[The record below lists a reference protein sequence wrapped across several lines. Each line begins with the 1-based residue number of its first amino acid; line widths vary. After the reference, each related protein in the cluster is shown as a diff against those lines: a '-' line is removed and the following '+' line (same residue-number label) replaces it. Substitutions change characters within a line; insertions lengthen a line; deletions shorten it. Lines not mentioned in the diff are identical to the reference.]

1 MPSSNM
7 ITSMFK
13 APEINPLT
21 YKALSIPILNPINRY
36 GRVFFFSWLGF
47 FVAFLSWF
55 AFPPLLTAT
64 IKKDLGMTQADVA
77 NSNIVA
83 LLATLLMRFICGP
96 LCDKFGPRWV
106 FIGVLLCGAIPTA
119 MAGLVTSPGGLIAL
133 RFFVGILGAS
143 FVPCQVWT
151 TGWYD
156 KSVVGYANA
165 LAAGFGNAGGGVTYF
180 AMPAIFDSLVHDRG
194 LSDHKAWRVAYVVPF
209 IIITAVALGMIFTC
223 DDTPTGKWS
232 ERHLG
237 GAETPVIASTN
248 PDYPNSRSALS
259 SGTTTPRVPNEKIDS
274 KITSSSSDSEAQV
287 DSSNGA
293 VIDELIVAPTW
304 RETLQVACSLQTVS
318 LAALYAC
325 SFGAELALDGALGS
339 YYSKNFSHMGQTK
352 SGQWAAMF
360 GLLNVVTRPLGG
372 YIADVIY
379 RHTSSVWAKKIWLTF
394 LNVVTG
400 VFLLAIGL
408 TNPHSE
414 ATMFGLMAGMAFF
427 LEAANGANFALV
439 PHVYPFAN
447 GIVSGTVG
455 AFGNLGGVIF
465 NIVFRYNGTHYERS
479 IWIMGVITLGISVVQ
494 SWIRPVPKEAPSA
507 VKH

>member
-1 MPSSNM
+1 MPPYNM
-7 ITSMFK
+7 LTSAFK
-13 APEINPLT
+13 APEVNPLT
-21 YKALSIPILNPINRY
+21 FKALSIPIFNPINRY

-55 AFPPLLTAT
+55 AFPPLLTVT
-64 IKKDLGMTQADVA
+64 IKKDLNMSQADVA
-77 NSNIVA
+77 NSNIMA

-96 LCDKFGPRWV
+96 MCDKFGPRWV
-106 FIGVLLCGAIPTA
+106 FITVLLCGAIPTA
-119 MAGLVTSPGGLIAL
+119 MAGLVTTPSGLIAL

-165 LAAGFGNAGGGVTYF
+165 LAAGLGNAGGGVTYF
-180 AMPAIFDSLVHDRG
+180 AMPAIFDSLVKHQG

-209 IIITAVALGMIFTC
+209 IIITAIAIGMMFLC

-237 GAETPVIASTN
+237 GTDTPMMTSSN
-248 PDYPNSRSALS
+248 PDSSAFS
-259 SGTTTPRVPNEKIDS
+259 SGTVTPRIANEKIDG
-274 KITSSSSDSEAQV
+274 KIASTSSAGSDTEAQV
-287 DSSNGA
+287 DNSEGDL
-293 VIDELIVAPTW
+293 IDEMIVAPTW
-304 RETLQVACSLQTVS
+304 RETLQVVFSLPTIS

-339 YYSKNFSHMGQTK
+339 YYTKNFPKMGQTK
-352 SGQWAAMF
+352 SGEWAAMF

-379 RHTSSVWAKKIWLTF
+379 RRTSSVWAKKIWLTF
-394 LNVVTG
+394 LVIVTG

-408 TNPHSE
+408 TNPTSE
-414 ATMFGLMAGMAFF
+414 STMFGLMAGMAVF

-479 IWIMGVITLGISVVQ
+479 IWIMGVITLGIGVLQ
-494 SWIRPVPKEAPSA
+494 SWTRPVTKEVVVSG
-507 VKH
+507 KH